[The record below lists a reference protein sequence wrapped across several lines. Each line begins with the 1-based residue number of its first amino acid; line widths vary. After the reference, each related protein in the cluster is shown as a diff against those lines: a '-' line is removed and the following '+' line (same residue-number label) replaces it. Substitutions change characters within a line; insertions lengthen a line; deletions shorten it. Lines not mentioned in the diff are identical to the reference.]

1 MSIDTEGPNNKQV
14 KIGNKVS
21 LLFEKSDENSTSN
34 ILMATFLFNV
44 DDSEDSK
51 FKFLKFSSLND
62 KVWIQIG
69 ENLRL
74 YAKKF
79 NDSSEEKLIFEL
91 DKLMVD
97 DLIQE
102 KKLYAGIDHLEY
114 NIKTKEIANSTVKT
128 LASQFRQIP
137 I

>member
-1 MSIDTEGPNNKQV
+1 MSIDTEGSNNKQV
-14 KIGNKVS
+14 EIGNKVS
-21 LLFEKSDENSTSN
+21 LLFEESDENSTNN

-74 YAKKF
+74 CAKKL
-79 NDSSEEKLIFEL
+79 NESSEEKLIFEL
-91 DKLMVD
+91 DKLMVE
-97 DLIQE
+97 DLIKE

-128 LASQFRQIP
+128 LASQFR
-137 I
+137 

>member
-21 LLFEKSDENSTSN
+21 LLFEESDENYTSN
-34 ILMATFLFNV
+34 ILMATFLFNI

-51 FKFLKFSSLND
+51 FKFLQFSSLND

-74 YAKKF
+74 YAKKL
-79 NDSSEEKLIFEL
+79 NGSSEEKLIFEL
-91 DKLMVD
+91 DKLMLE
-97 DLIQE
+97 DLIKE

-128 LASQFRQIP
+128 LASQFR
-137 I
+137 